1 MFPSITSINSF
12 SFFSIRITFP
22 MYAPFLLLQELVEGI
37 KEQQLVL
44 DDLAAVKEI

>member
-1 MFPSITSINSF
+1 MFPSNTSINSF
-12 SFFSIRITFP
+12 SFFSIRIAVP
-22 MYAPFLLLQELVEGI
+22 IYSPFLLLQELVDRI